1 MKVSDFVRQLT
12 KQGVRFEEHGKRH
25 DKYYNPANGKS
36 ARIPRHQ
43 SQEIRTGTREQ
54 ILKDLGLK

>member
-1 MKVSDFVRQLT
+1 VKVSEFVRHLK
-12 KQGVRFEEHGKRH
+12 KQGIVFEEHGTKH
-25 DKYYNPANGKS
+25 DKYTNPKNGQS